1 VKGTSFFSVIL
12 VFLFG
17 VWLVSLWILSSIPG
31 EDVHLPAFPG
41 ADKAAHFAY
50 FLVGGFLLAG
60 LLNKILGWRGWKLLG
75 CVLCAMALIGALD
88 ELHQLHTQDRSG
100 ADPFDWIADCSGGA
114 LGAFMIGWVYARTRD
129 RRAQSPSGVVTQP
142 D

>member
-1 VKGTSFFSVIL
+1 MKGTSFFSVFL
-12 VFLFG
+12 GFLFG
-17 VWLVSLWILSSIPG
+17 LWLVSLWILSSIPG

-50 FLVGGFLLAG
+50 FLIGGFLLAG
-60 LLNKILGWRGWKLLG
+60 LLNRTLGWRGWKLLG
-75 CVLCAMALIGALD
+75 TLLCVMALIGALD

-114 LGAFMIGWVYARTRD
+114 LGAFMLGWVYARTRD
-129 RRAQSPSGVVTQP
+129 RRAQSPSGVATQP